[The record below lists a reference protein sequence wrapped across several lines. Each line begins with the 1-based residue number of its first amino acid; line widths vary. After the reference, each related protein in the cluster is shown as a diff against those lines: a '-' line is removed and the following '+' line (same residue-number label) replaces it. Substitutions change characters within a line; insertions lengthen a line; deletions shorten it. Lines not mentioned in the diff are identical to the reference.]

1 MRHALAGW
9 RRHSDAGLVLRAPE
23 APDTTRADAFGIPA
37 AVIARRGVDHTVLA
51 SALFFS
57 SANFKRA

>member
-1 MRHALAGW
+1 MRPRARRLW

-37 AVIARRGVDHTVLA
+37 AVIAGGA

-57 SANFKRA
+57 SANFKREATRGRK